1 MSWMI
6 SGFIYANNEP
16 KSALARELGDC
27 RDNKGNIV
35 FLEVRPSLR
44 RIPASHHAFHVRD
57 RDKSVG
63 IFCLDIVHKLT
74 IFLLCEDRQDLAL
87 LGIAVAAGG
96 RVDSDAAL
104 EILDHIAAEFIVV
117 FGDHAHPDLSG
128 ELIDKVVQH
137 ETAEVGRQST
147 DDHGLKIVGEIGAR
161 DRHHA
166 GDDDRLAEIQM
177 EIFVHDLR
185 DNIETAGCRVGVEED
200 RLSETDHNDHT
211 NYIQGDVP
219 RRRARI
225 REGGFK
231 YEEKYREQDGDKD
244 DLCPKGLIYKEER

>member
-1 MSWMI
+1 M
-6 SGFIYANNEP
+6 A
-16 KSALARELGDC
+16 
-27 RDNKGNIV
+27 
-35 FLEVRPSLR
+35 
-44 RIPASHHAFHVRD
+44 
-57 RDKSVG
+57 
-63 IFCLDIVHKLT
+63 
-74 IFLLCEDRQDLAL
+74 
-87 LGIAVAAGG
+87 
-96 RVDSDAAL
+96 VDSDAAL

-166 GDDDRLAEIQM
+166 GDDDRLSEIQM

-200 RLSETDHNDHT
+200 RLSETGSQRSYQLHPGRCSPSEIPD
-211 NYIQGDVP
+211 P
-219 RRRARI
+219 
-225 REGGFK
+225 EGGFK

-244 DLCPKGLIYKEER
+244 DLCPESLIDKEKRQDDADDV

>member
-1 MSWMI
+1 M
-6 SGFIYANNEP
+6 IYANNEP

-44 RIPASHHAFHVRD
+44 RIPASHHALHVGD
-57 RDKSVG
+57 RYEGVG
-63 IFCLDIVHKLT
+63 VLCLDVVHKLT
-74 IFLLCEDRQDLAL
+74 IFLLCEDHQNLAL
-87 LGIAVAAGG
+87 WGVTVAAGG
-96 RVDSDAAL
+96 SVDSDTAL
-104 EILDHIAAEFIVV
+104 ERLDDIMFKIIIVL
-117 FGDHAHPDLSG
+117 GDDTDADLSG

-200 RLSETDHNDHT
+200 RLSETDHNDHAD
-211 NYIQGDVP
+211 YVQGDVP
-219 RRRARI
+219 RRRSRI

-231 YEEKYREQDGDKD
+231 YEEKYREQDGDED
-244 DLCPKGLIYKEER
+244 DLCPEGLIHEEECQDDADDV